1 MSDSQNTLVEAHEDR
16 IQRLE
21 ENHTEIHSG
30 LTENTVRLEHL
41 AQAFEE
47 GHKALEWSIDTVAT
61 RIEAAMN
68 PLSEKVGV
76 IIKQID
82 KHEEK
87 LTALERREAARE
99 DAREDARLKRGQVF
113 KKTLLWALALVVGSI
128 LTKSSE
134 WMFHFFG

>member
-47 GHKALEWSIDTVAT
+47 GHKALEWSINTVAT

-99 DAREDARLKRGQVF
+99 DARLKRGQVF

-134 WMFHFFG
+134 WIFRFFG

>member
-47 GHKALEWSIDTVAT
+47 GHKALEWSINTVAT

-68 PLSEKVGV
+68 PLSEKVGLIV
-76 IIKQID
+76 KQID

-87 LTALERREAARE
+87 LTALERREA
-99 DAREDARLKRGQVF
+99 AREDARLKRGQVF

-134 WMFHFFG
+134 WIFRFFG